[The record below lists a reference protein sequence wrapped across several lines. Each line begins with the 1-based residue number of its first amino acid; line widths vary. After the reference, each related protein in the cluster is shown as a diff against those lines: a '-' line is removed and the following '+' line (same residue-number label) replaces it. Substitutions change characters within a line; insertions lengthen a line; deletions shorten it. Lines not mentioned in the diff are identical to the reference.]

1 MEQCRVNA
9 RLILAAT
16 ALALGLALLGYV
28 WPQPSPD
35 AELVVDDNW
44 TLPATTPSE
53 RQTDLPA
60 NLATYWPGRK
70 PTSSTVA
77 EAAAADSQREPTRHD
92 WKLIGVIRQG
102 DNLSALVQDPQRNI
116 LMLSPGD
123 RLDEQRSVSEL
134 KLTSLRWRDD
144 EGGTGELQLY
154 PEPAAE

>member
-1 MEQCRVNA
+1 MNA

-53 RQTDLPA
+53 PRTEPPT
-60 NLATYWPGRK
+60 NLATYWPGKK
-70 PTSSTVA
+70 PTDSATA
-77 EAAAADSQREPTRHD
+77 EAAEADSPREPMHHD
-92 WKLIGVIRQG
+92 WKLIGVIHQG
-102 DNLSALVQDPQRNI
+102 DNLSALVQDPQQNI
-116 LMLSPGD
+116 LTLSRGD
-123 RLDEQRSVSEL
+123 RLDERRSVSEL
-134 KLTSLRWRDD
+134 KSTYLLWRDD
-144 EGGTGELQLY
+144 DGGTGELQLY